1 MRQRFERV
9 TRHHHPRDSYDA
21 EVEITRHPPTCEH
34 LEKEIEQ
41 MLEVIDRVLEENS
54 ELARQT

>member
-21 EVEITRHPPTCEH
+21 EVETTYSPSCEH
-34 LEKEIEQ
+34 LQEEIERI
-41 MLEVIDRVLEENS
+41 LEVIDQVLEDNS
-54 ELARQT
+54 DLDRWA